1 MARITISKDYKVLLN
16 NVAISGQE
24 IGQLEV
30 AFSHKL
36 EEKKQIFLIMKN
48 DQGLIEIVEFVR
60 VGADKDMPSYSLYSI
75 PLDAALRISNE
86 KIEAKILI
94 LDVNTSTY
102 KITNSFTMV
111 ILSNEFE
118 LARQVFL
125 VKDFGAKA
133 QTYYTK
139 LVELILKGEN
149 NNESTS

>member
-86 KIEAKILI
+86 KVEAKILI

-111 ILSNEFE
+111 ILSKEFE

-125 VKDFGAKA
+125 VKDFGAKV